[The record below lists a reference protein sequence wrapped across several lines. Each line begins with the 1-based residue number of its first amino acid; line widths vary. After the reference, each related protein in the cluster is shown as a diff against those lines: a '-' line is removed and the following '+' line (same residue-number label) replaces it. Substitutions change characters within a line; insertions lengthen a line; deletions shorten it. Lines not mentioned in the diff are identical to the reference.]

1 MRVALTGADGFT
13 GVHLQSLLAS
23 RGVEWIPLVSD
34 LTDPASVE
42 AEIAAAEFDTLVH
55 LAGEA
60 FVASGNWRRF
70 YEVNQLGTLALL

>member
-23 RGVEWIPLVSD
+23 RGVECIPLVAD

-42 AEIAAAEFDTLVH
+42 AEVS
-55 LAGEA
+55 
-60 FVASGNWRRF
+60 VR
-70 YEVNQLGTLALL
+70 